1 MPTDAERIIKLSMD
15 LMMASRALDMTAA
28 FMDLMK
34 DRMLR
39 ADAEIQAL
47 KIENMDL
54 KAELERK

>member
-1 MPTDAERIIKLSMD
+1 MPTDAERIIKLSSE